1 MVLAMNQNDTISSKE
16 GTVYASV
23 DGKNIPFAEI
33 IEMEAKVELKTVD
46 ITPIGQRMTSK
57 KVVGAEGTGSIKY
70 YFQNPAIRNIIV
82 NYVKEG
88 KISEISIK
96 YANEDPTSKAGRNS
110 GVLKN
115 VIFEKALLFKTSG
128 EDNVLE
134 EETDFSFNDIEILDT
149 FKQA

>member
-46 ITPIGQRMTSK
+46 ITPIGQRMKSK

-96 YANEDPTSKAGRNS
+96 YANEDPTSDAGRNS

>member
-46 ITPIGQRMTSK
+46 ITPIGQRMKSK
-57 KVVGAEGTGSIKY
+57 KVVGAEGTGNIKY

>member
-33 IEMEAKVELKTVD
+33 IEMEAKIELKTVD
-46 ITPIGQRMTSK
+46 ITSIGQRMKSK

>member
-46 ITPIGQRMTSK
+46 ITPIGQRMKSK

-115 VIFEKALLFKTSG
+115 VISEKALLFKTSG

>member
-46 ITPIGQRMTSK
+46 ITPIGQRMKSK

>member
-1 MVLAMNQNDTISSKE
+1 MVLAINQHDTISSKE

-33 IEMEAKVELKTVD
+33 IEMEAKIELKTVD
-46 ITPIGQRMTSK
+46 ITPIGQRMKSK

>member
-33 IEMEAKVELKTVD
+33 IEMEAKVELNTVD
-46 ITPIGQRMTSK
+46 ITPIGQRMKSK

>member
-33 IEMEAKVELKTVD
+33 IEMEAKIVD
-46 ITPIGQRMTSK
+46 ITPIGQRMKSK

>member
-1 MVLAMNQNDTISSKE
+1 MLFARNKNDTISSKE

-46 ITPIGQRMTSK
+46 ITPIGQRMKSK

-88 KISEISIK
+88 KISEVSIK

>member
-46 ITPIGQRMTSK
+46 ITPIGQRMKSK

-96 YANEDPTSKAGRNS
+96 YANEEPT
-110 GVLKN
+110 
-115 VIFEKALLFKTSG
+115 
-128 EDNVLE
+128 
-134 EETDFSFNDIEILDT
+134 
-149 FKQA
+149 

>member
-33 IEMEAKVELKTVD
+33 IEMEAKIELKTVD
-46 ITPIGQRMTSK
+46 ITPIGQRMKSK

>member
-46 ITPIGQRMTSK
+46 ITPIGQRMKSK
-57 KVVGAEGTGSIKY
+57 KVVGSEGTGSIKY

>member
-33 IEMEAKVELKTVD
+33 IEMEAKIELKTVD
-46 ITPIGQRMTSK
+46 ITPIGQRMKSK

-96 YANEDPTSKAGRNS
+96 YANEDPTSDAGRNS